1 MKPRMQC
8 TPPSSE
14 TLCRAWARTRHR
26 SSASCTFCSASCGN
40 GPGDSLTRL
49 YCMVSTVL
57 RGPTAMVRPE
67 DGDLSVLLIDVL
79 ADLEE
84 AIAFFQSCIALIA
97 PLERLPDPPR
107 YCRLTHPISSTAPT

>member
-1 MKPRMQC
+1 
-8 TPPSSE
+8 
-14 TLCRAWARTRHR
+14 
-26 SSASCTFCSASCGN
+26 
-40 GPGDSLTRL
+40 
-49 YCMVSTVL
+49 MVSTVL
-57 RGPTAMVRPE
+57 RGSTAMVPPE

-107 YCRLTHPISSTAPT
+107 